1 MIIVNCVPGGRE
13 NERQM
18 FCSQEINSSSL
29 GWCLGPP
36 TDVQSAE
43 DVFALTGA
51 IERTM
56 DWELS
61 LKNQFSL
68 LFFLLKNPHGV
79 ENWPQ
84 QLYSS

>member
-18 FCSQEINSSSL
+18 FYSQEINSSSL

-43 DVFALTGA
+43 DVFALHRSHRKDNGLGTEPLEPVFPVILPA
-51 IERTM
+51 EESSWSR
-56 DWELS
+56 ELATAA
-61 LKNQFSL
+61 L
-68 LFFLLKNPHGV
+68 L
-79 ENWPQ
+79 
-84 QLYSS
+84 